1 MKLKKLWV
9 SKYKNLEDITF
20 TFNNRLTTLL
30 VGLNGFGKSNLLEA
44 ITIILRELDL
54 AEREVNLTEEPDKFF
69 FEFELEYSCKGNDVH
84 IIAKNKSLVIKTRES
99 GNENSYYEIP
109 FSTYRKNK
117 DKSFFPDFVIGY
129 YSGENRRVREFFKT
143 HTDKR
148 ISTLKS
154 QRKNESVLGKLFF
167 TEQNFGELIFFTLWV
182 FKETPKY
189 GQKIKELLREFIK
202 IEFESTVQLNICNP
216 SFYKNFP
223 KQNAENLFS
232 NIQDE
237 VKNPFWGI
245 TGDVDKLLQI
255 LYNNNLDKS
264 MPISFIDDST
274 DTDPSKDINEFVQF
288 PDLNFTALVKDI
300 EDVFD
305 TPVKLFDV
313 LQAADSLGII
323 HKINAKIVKSGA
335 VINHDFIDLSEGEQ
349 QLLTTIGLLLIIGEF
364 DSLLLYDEPDTHL
377 NPQWQR
383 EYSRLIHKFILNDRN
398 SQILVATH
406 SPLIVQSAEKAN
418 LLLFKAGEKGI
429 VVDDDTHRIHNWR
442 IDQVLQSEYFG
453 LTSSRPPSLDD
464 FMIKRQK
471 ILSKSTVTEEDIEA
485 LKRLDDSVGDLPTGE
500 TINDLKTMQ
509 LLTQLA
515 SKLSSND

>member
-20 TFNNRLTTLL
+20 TFNDRLTTLL

-54 AEREVNLTEEPDKFF
+54 AEKEVSLTEDPDELFF
-69 FEFELEYSCKGNDVH
+69 DFELEYSCKGNDVH
-84 IIAKNKSLVIKTRES
+84 IIAKNKSLVIKTRKS
-99 GNENSYYEIP
+99 RSENPYAEIP
-109 FSTYRKNK
+109 FTVFRRNK
-117 DKSFFPDFVIGY
+117 DQSFFPDFVIGY

-148 ISTLKS
+148 ISILKS

-189 GQKIKELLREFIK
+189 REKINELLQEFVK
-202 IEFESTVQLNICNP
+202 IEFESTVQLDICNP
-216 SFYKNFP
+216 SFYRNFP
-223 KQNAENLFS
+223 KQNADNLFS

-245 TGDVDKLLQI
+245 TGDVDRLLHI
-255 LYNNNLDKS
+255 LYNNNLEKS
-264 MPISFIDDST
+264 MPISFIDESDE
-274 DTDPSKDINEFVQF
+274 TDPSKDINEFVQF
-288 PDLNFTALVKDI
+288 PDLNFKALVKDFVG
-300 EDVFD
+300 VFD
-305 TPVKLFDV
+305 TPVKFFDV
-313 LQAADSLGII
+313 LQAADSIGII
-323 HKINAKIVKSGA
+323 HKINARIVKRGA
-335 VINHDFIDLSEGEQ
+335 VINHDFRELSEGEQ
-349 QLLTTIGLLLIIGEF
+349 QLLTTIGLLLITGEF
-364 DSLLLYDEPDTHL
+364 DSLLIYDEPDTHL

-383 EYSRLIHKFILNDRN
+383 EYSRLIHRFILNDEN

-429 VVDDDTHRIHNWR
+429 VVDEDTHRIHNWR

-453 LTSSRPPSLDD
+453 LTSSRPPSLDY
-464 FMIKRQK
+464 FMIKRQE
-471 ILSKSTVTEEDIEA
+471 IISKSKVTEEDIEA
-485 LKRLDDSVGDLPTGE
+485 LKRLDDSEGDLPTGE

-509 LLTQLA
+509 LLTKLA
-515 SKLSSND
+515 SKLSGND